1 MLNFKQPF
9 RPHTIYG
16 ANTINQLSDYIY
28 GTKVLFLYGSGSI
41 KHSGLYKVVIDQLKD
56 VDYIEVGGVKS
67 NPKLSLIR
75 SVIKQCKD
83 SNVDQIIA
91 VGGGSVIDA
100 AKAIAIGVMED
111 EDIWDI
117 YTKGIKI
124 TNSVDILSVVTNVAT
139 GSETNDVSVIVNDEI
154 NLKRS
159 IKNPLIYPKV
169 AIMDPL
175 LTITVNEY
183 TTRYG
188 IVDCFSHLLEQ
199 YFNNINNPIVDDQ
212 IAGYLRNIIDLGPKL
227 LADLKNPEL
236 RDAHMYL
243 SYVAYNCDIR
253 NTVGG
258 DFACHGLDYGLASV
272 FDTTHGAGLAIL
284 TPNWMEYVAEYKPE
298 KIARFGR
305 EVFRV
310 VEKDDKKAAVLA
322 TALLRDWL
330 KSLNAAERYSDINV
344 IIEEKELLEMIEKAK
359 VSYPLG
365 NYYQLDETA
374 IREIYE
380 MGK

>member
-1 MLNFKQPF
+1 MLSFEQPF
-9 RPHTIYG
+9 RPHTVYG
-16 ANTINQLSDYIY
+16 ADKVEELPNYLY
-28 GTKVLFLYGSGSI
+28 GNKILLMYGSGSI
-41 KHSGLYKVVIDQLKD
+41 KHSGLYDRIIEMLEGS
-56 VDYIEVGGVKS
+56 DYLEFGGVTS
-67 NPKLSLIR
+67 NPKLSDIR
-75 SVIKQCKD
+75 QAIELCKL
-83 SNVDQIIA
+83 NKVDQIIA

-100 AKAIAIGVMED
+100 AKAVAVGATIAV
-111 EDIWDI
+111 DIWEAYGNGYKVSDAI
-117 YTKGIKI
+117 
-124 TNSVDILSVVTNVAT
+124 DILTIVTNVAT
-139 GSETNDVSVIVNDEI
+139 GSETNDVSVIVNDES

-175 LTITVNEY
+175 LTVTVNEY

-199 YFNNINNPIVDDQ
+199 YFNNVNNVIVDDQ
-212 IAGYLRNIIDLGPKL
+212 IAGYLRNVIELGPKL

-284 TPNWMEYVAEYKPE
+284 TPNWMEYVTDYKPH
-298 KIARFGR
+298 KIAEFGR
-305 EVFRV
+305 SVFGIDCEDD
-310 VEKDDKKAAVLA
+310 VEAAKLA
-322 TALLRDWL
+322 TTNLREWL
-330 KSLNAAERYSDINV
+330 KSLNAAKQYSDINV
-344 IIEEKELLEMIEKAK
+344 IIEEKKLLEMIEKSK

-365 NYYQLDETA
+365 NYYKLDETA

-380 MGK
+380 MGN

>member
-1 MLNFKQPF
+1 MLSFEQPF
-9 RPHTIYG
+9 RPHTVYG
-16 ANTINQLSDYIY
+16 ANKVEELPNYLY
-28 GTKVLFLYGSGSI
+28 GNKILLMYGSGSI
-41 KHSGLYKVVIDQLKD
+41 KHSGLYDRIIEMLEGS
-56 VDYIEVGGVKS
+56 DYLEFGGVTS
-67 NPKLSLIR
+67 NPKLSDIR
-75 SVIKQCKD
+75 QAIELCKL
-83 SNVDQIIA
+83 NKVDQIIA

-100 AKAIAIGVMED
+100 AKAVAVGATI
-111 EDIWDI
+111 
-117 YTKGIKI
+117 
-124 TNSVDILSVVTNVAT
+124 SVDIWEAYGNGYKVSDAIDILTIVTNVAT
-139 GSETNDVSVIVNDEI
+139 GSETNDVSVIVNDES

-175 LTITVNEY
+175 LTVTVNEY

-199 YFNNINNPIVDDQ
+199 YFNNVNNVIVDDQ
-212 IAGYLRNIIDLGPKL
+212 IAGYLRNVIELGPKL

-284 TPNWMEYVAEYKPE
+284 TPNWMEYVTDHKPH
-298 KIARFGR
+298 KIAEFGR
-305 EVFRV
+305 SVFGIDCEDD
-310 VEKDDKKAAVLA
+310 VEAAKLA
-322 TALLRDWL
+322 TTNLRDWL
-330 KSLNAAERYSDINV
+330 KSLNAAKQYSDINV
-344 IIEEKELLEMIEKAK
+344 IIEEKKLLEMIEKSK

-365 NYYQLDETA
+365 NYYKLDETA

-380 MGK
+380 MGN